1 MKKNVLFLFLIL
13 TLSACINQPKAPT
26 DSTLPV
32 LDLTKDYPK
41 MEIDI
46 HDIADVEYV
55 ALETTDESLLGYDL
69 LYAISDKYIVS
80 LGTVVDPVI
89 HIFDRKGKYLS
100 KIDRYGKGPEEYVNI
115 YNTSIDFDNEECYV
129 YDWNRQQIQVYT
141 FTGQWVRTIKTK
153 EEFIYRHMFN
163 YNQQYLIA
171 HNNLHDYN
179 NVKNFPDDKRPYH
192 LIDKKTGKHTSL
204 DLVIEN
210 KVSRTLRKGHGDFE
224 SIHIIRTILANDK
237 DMLIADFGLDTLY
250 QYKENKLVPIAVQY
264 PPVHSDDE
272 PLIIAPEIYTDSYL
286 FFKPVRMRYVPD
298 DVLKPYWDA
307 PYLMWNRKTNAIME
321 VTKWKDVNY
330 PNERNGRFRMIDQ
343 CNLPNNIHFRYDA
356 EKLCEKYEA
365 GILKGELKEVASKL
379 KFDDNPVIVICK
391 LK

>member
-1 MKKNVLFLFLIL
+1 MINLIKETTMMKKNVLFLFLML

-69 LYAISDKYIVS
+69 LYAISEKYIVS

-171 HNNLHDYN
+171 HNNL
-179 NVKNFPDDKRPYH
+179 
-192 LIDKKTGKHTSL
+192 T
-204 DLVIEN
+204 
-210 KVSRTLRKGHGDFE
+210 
-224 SIHIIRTILANDK
+224 
-237 DMLIADFGLDTLY
+237 
-250 QYKENKLVPIAVQY
+250 
-264 PPVHSDDE
+264 
-272 PLIIAPEIYTDSYL
+272 
-286 FFKPVRMRYVPD
+286 
-298 DVLKPYWDA
+298 
-307 PYLMWNRKTNAIME
+307 
-321 VTKWKDVNY
+321 
-330 PNERNGRFRMIDQ
+330 
-343 CNLPNNIHFRYDA
+343 
-356 EKLCEKYEA
+356 
-365 GILKGELKEVASKL
+365 
-379 KFDDNPVIVICK
+379 
-391 LK
+391 